1 MTCENKYK
9 SIRRIIHNRGRY
21 GIRTH
26 APFRARRLSKPV
38 PFRSANLPKHARFW
52 IETRIQLVTEE
63 GTGFEPVRPFGLAGL
78 ANRCL
83 STRPTFQVSPRRRR
97 ERDSNSRWREP
108 GHGLANRHLS
118 TRSSLQTRLLDVR
131 ARQSLRSVL
140 RGRYGRWRWHALA
153 RDSTA
158 RTRAHRI

>member
-83 STRPTFQVSPRRRR
+83 STRPTFHISTTLRRG
-97 ERDSNSRWREP
+97 RDSNPRGIYAHLCSKQAPSPLGHLSNQEDMGFEP
-108 GHGLANRHLS
+108 MHPFGLAGLANRCLS
-118 TRSSLQTRLLDVR
+118 TRPIFQNMRVF
-131 ARQSLRSVL
+131 
-140 RGRYGRWRWHALA
+140 G
-153 RDSTA
+153 
-158 RTRAHRI
+158 